1 MAVKLASVAENLAK
15 EAENLPAFSGLNLL
29 HIKRNVALML
39 EQIGRNGI
47 FDQYTKHDISHID
60 AMLKMLDDW
69 IVPPSTKDLLTT
81 ADWLLVV
88 LSIYFH
94 DLGMLITK
102 DEYNARNSS
111 AFPEFRDK
119 SLISQDGR
127 GKDYEDRLKYL
138 SAEDRRRFLYQ
149 EFVRHHHAAR
159 IRSWIVGMASSDLG
173 VSQKVASIIDETL
186 SVLDPTFR
194 NKLGMVCESY
204 HDDDLDDFV
213 KYKTSHPF
221 GNSHK
226 ETANL

>member
-39 EQIGRNGI
+39 EQIGGNGI

-94 DLGMLITK
+94 DLGMLVTK

-111 AFPEFRDK
+111 AFPEF
-119 SLISQDGR
+119 
-127 GKDYEDRLKYL
+127 
-138 SAEDRRRFLYQ
+138 
-149 EFVRHHHAAR
+149 
-159 IRSWIVGMASSDLG
+159 
-173 VSQKVASIIDETL
+173 
-186 SVLDPTFR
+186 
-194 NKLGMVCESY
+194 
-204 HDDDLDDFV
+204 
-213 KYKTSHPF
+213 
-221 GNSHK
+221 
-226 ETANL
+226 